1 MTAYKSI
8 DDANNAIAQKI
19 IAAQPRL
26 VDVVRAKTVIPELS
40 GQLILHAGPPIAFK
54 DMPEPVQ
61 GSAIGA
67 VLFEGWATD
76 EAAARKLCEKVQ
88 FAPNHHFRTVAPMG
102 GILTGNMPVFVVENA
117 TDGNRAYTT
126 IHEGE
131 GKVLRYGVYDQS
143 VADNLVWLRD
153 VLGPAFS
160 NALRLLPGGGLP
172 LNPILAQAVAMGDD
186 FHVRNTAASSLMF
199 RELAPKLVQAAPPQK
214 DLQTLLDFL
223 SGNNEFFLT
232 LAMAAGKATLDAA
245 ATIEEGSV
253 VTCLTRNGRE
263 FGIRVSG
270 LGDRWFTG
278 PSGTPVGL
286 YFPGFSGEDANPDMG
301 DSAITETA
309 GLGAFAMAGAPAI
322 VQFVGGTPADALAYT
337 RRMYEITLGESEAYR
352 LPTLDFRGTPTGIDV
367 RLVLQTGILPQ
378 INTGIAHKK
387 PGIGQIGAGLVNP
400 PMACFEGAGRT
411 LAAELA
417 RADRGARAGA

>member
-278 PSGTPVGL
+278 PLGTLDTL
-286 YFPGFSGEDANPDMG
+286 YFPGFSDEDACPDTG
-301 DSAITETA
+301 DSAVLEA
-309 GLGAFAMAGAPAI
+309 YGFGGLVAVAAPAVQQLVGTGDGGFDDARATSDEQSDI
-322 VQFVGGTPADALAYT
+322 VVTNNPN
-337 RRMYEITLGESEAYR
+337 MPI
-352 LPTLDFRGTPTGIDV
+352 PNWNFRGVPVGIDV
-367 RLVLQTGILPQ
+367 RKVVA
-378 INTGIAHKK
+378 TGIAPLITTAVMHKQR
-387 PGIGQIGAGLVNP
+387 GIGMVGVGKVRASMPCFTAAVEALSEAR
-400 PMACFEGAGRT
+400 MATSG
-411 LAAELA
+411 
-417 RADRGARAGA
+417 

>member
-278 PSGTPVGL
+278 PLGTLDTL
-286 YFPGFSGEDANPDMG
+286 YFPGFSDEDACPDTG
-301 DSAITETA
+301 DSAVLEA
-309 GLGAFAMAGAPAI
+309 YGFGGLVAVAAPAVQQLVGTGDGGFDDARATSDEQSDI
-322 VQFVGGTPADALAYT
+322 VVTNNPNMPIPNWNFKGVPVALDLRRIVSTGVAPLITTPVMHRKA
-337 RRMYEITLGESEAYR
+337 
-352 LPTLDFRGTPTGIDV
+352 
-367 RLVLQTGILPQ
+367 
-378 INTGIAHKK
+378 
-387 PGIGQIGAGLVNP
+387 GIGMVGIGKVRA
-400 PMACFEGAGRT
+400 PMACFTAALEA
-411 LAAELA
+411 LAQAHGVA
-417 RADRGARAGA
+417 HST